1 MAEKSS
7 RLANILKQEY
17 QSKGI
22 AGGLASAT
30 GKRALEK
37 LDIRNVL
44 FGGSGVGSLIGRKIF
59 GKGYSAINEKSS
71 ADKISSQSA
80 ILSADK
86 LDTIGMNTQIA
97 AKNSMALPSMAR
109 DMNVMRQNIIK
120 MVRLQGGTPTNK
132 ADAFF
137 SKAKDRESM
146 YESIFGKK
154 EKTTPTKVEQK
165 QDNKGFLS
173 TILSLG
179 TSIFGVIG
187 SALQKIPG
195 LIASVFS
202 AENIAKIFGIGTNVL
217 SGISKMFTLIMN
229 PTFLAIVAA
238 LGGAAWLANLISK
251 KNDEANTE
259 EKKLKRQAADN
270 ASQSSKL
277 AARTLLIDEG
287 LKSLLGEGFSD
298 KDVSDYTR
306 GEITSKAELKRLIED
321 AQSKGKKS
329 IEITDSKV
337 SAGAKQATRVGAGRG
352 VQGGPTASQATT
364 PSRFDG
370 KANAESYLGAPISE
384 DDWDMLVRAVYAE
397 SSQNQQEY
405 ANVMAVILN
414 RVRKSGKSIP
424 QVLNEENQFQAVTG
438 ARGEGPSPQFRKGP
452 DSRSAEMILK
462 STESLNGISTSLDSF
477 TAANVAA
484 YGAVGGEV
492 KFNKKMA
499 QMQAANGKTIGG
511 TVFAE
516 NLYRPSK
523 SGETLNQSSTMM
535 AALAREAQSGSAN
548 ITTNNVVNNNGGQQ
562 GAPVQVAMAD
572 VVDYELGRML
582 TRMYE

>member
-137 SKAKDRESM
+137 SKAKDREAM
-146 YESIFGKK
+146 YESLFKKK
-154 EKTTPTKVEQK
+154 EVTTPTKVEPEKK
-165 QDNKGFLS
+165 QSFAGML
-173 TILSLG
+173 LSLLG
-179 TSIFGVIG
+179 PVGLVVAGLVAAVETGI
-187 SALQKIPG
+187 SALKTSFDLFKSALGG
-195 LIASVFS
+195 LAEWILKNVLGRSVVPSSPASTT
-202 AENIAKIFGIGTNVL
+202 AAGLATNVV
-217 SGISKMFTLIMN
+217 SG
-229 PTFLAIVAA
+229 VA
-238 LGGAAWLANLISK
+238 LGGAAATVAATSIMASDSQKENRKALQENSMLGAMGGDASFASAILDASENAR
-251 KNDEANTE
+251 DEENRIRAKRM
-259 EKKLKRQAADN
+259 EKY
-270 ASQSSKL
+270 
-277 AARTLLIDEG
+277 
-287 LKSLLGEGFSD
+287 KSRAGVGRD
-298 KDVSDYTR
+298 TTPTKVTGD
-306 GEITSKAELKRLIED
+306 ED
-321 AQSKGKKS
+321 AK
-329 IEITDSKV
+329 
-337 SAGAKQATRVGAGRG
+337 R
-352 VQGGPTASQATT
+352 
-364 PSRFDG
+364 
-370 KANAESYLGAPISE
+370 NAESFYGSAITPVE
-384 DDWDMLVRAVYAE
+384 WDLLKRAVYAE

-414 RVRKSGKSIP
+414 RSRKSGKSIP
-424 QVLNEENQFQAVTG
+424 EVLWEKNQFQAVTG
-438 ARGEGPSPQFRKGP
+438 AKGEGPSPQFRKGP
-452 DSRSAEMILK
+452 DTRSAEMILK

-484 YGAVGGEV
+484 YGAVGGEE

-499 QMQAANGKTIGG
+499 EMQAANGKTIGG